1 MWTLRME
8 AGGCVAVTSLWRGRG
23 GGLWDWAA
31 VQLLL
36 LLLLLPRARLERGAL
51 RPLARIR

>member
-1 MWTLRME
+1 MVGME
-8 AGGCVAVTSLWRGRG
+8 ADGCVAVTSQWRGRG
-23 GGLWDWAA
+23 GGLWNWAA
-31 VQLLL
+31 VQL